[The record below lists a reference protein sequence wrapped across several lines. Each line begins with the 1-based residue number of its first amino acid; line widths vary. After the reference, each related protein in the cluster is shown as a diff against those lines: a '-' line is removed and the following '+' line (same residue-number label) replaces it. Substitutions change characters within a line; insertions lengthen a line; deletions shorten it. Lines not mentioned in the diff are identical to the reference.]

1 MCLKSPEIYFHVFN
15 FSNFIVVGLLQLYLG
30 AYMLG
35 INHEMHKNSREC
47 FLNKW
52 PFVTSLNLFS
62 GFGKMLLLKWGF
74 YYWQVTSK
82 PFIEW
87 HHLTAIQKE
96 RDAFFLKFT
105 FSYCINFWA
114 SKREG
119 FKVSL
124 GVGQLPSGKC
134 TPIFS
139 IIPTQN
145 RISECNYNKVGA

>member
-96 RDAFFLKFT
+96 RDAFFW
-105 FSYCINFWA
+105 N
-114 SKREG
+114 
-119 FKVSL
+119 
-124 GVGQLPSGKC
+124 LPSHIALIFEPPRGKDLKYHLELGSFQVENAHQYSQLSLPK
-134 TPIFS
+134 TES
-139 IIPTQN
+139 LNVII
-145 RISECNYNKVGA
+145 IK